1 MKNVIIIGAG
11 GFARELY
18 SYLKDANYEIIG
30 YIDIQENNFFDLKY
44 LGNEDNFDKKLI
56 QKASFALGVG
66 QINLR
71 KKILVKLSK
80 KKKKK
85 KKIM

>member
-30 YIDIQENNFFDLKY
+30 YIDIQENNFFDLK
-44 LGNEDNFDKKLI
+44 
-56 QKASFALGVG
+56 
-66 QINLR
+66 
-71 KKILVKLSK
+71 
-80 KKKKK
+80 
-85 KKIM
+85 

>member
-1 MKNVIIIGAG
+1 M
-11 GFARELY
+11 FF
-18 SYLKDANYEIIG
+18 LKYPLHIG

-80 KKKKK
+80 KKKKNHVILSLLYILNLLFQK
-85 KKIM
+85 KLK